1 MSGDVLFRSWKQPD
15 PRERERKVIIQPRPS
30 RAQGCEALW
39 KSSRNCHVKHLTS
52 GGKLRDCW
60 IAKATINAGSRG
72 NKSEMGYTASFAR
85 GRIWS
90 RWPDAGAFII
100 LIFSFGS
107 AVSLVECG
115 VNFCSK
121 RIIGR
126 GNWTRNENEELYAK
140 AWWITTL
147 NGVIKISYTNLCIYA
162 ACMLLVQEYR
172 DDEVLENAPCCW

>member
-1 MSGDVLFRSWKQPD
+1 MKATWPKRTRTKGNYSASAVTRARLRSALKVLSEL
-15 PRERERKVIIQPRPS
+15 PRQ
-30 RAQGCEALW
+30 AFNL
-39 KSSRNCHVKHLTS
+39 
-52 GGKLRDCW
+52 GGKITRLLDRKGYKKTPGLVGTSPKW
-60 IAKATINAGSRG
+60 VTRPLSQEGGSDR
-72 NKSEMGYTASFAR
+72 R
-85 GRIWS
+85 L

-115 VNFCSK
+115 VNFCSM